1 MSIAEKLSEVPANR
15 VICRTCNWINSQS
28 ETDQAAIKQAAENP
42 AWSVEALVRV
52 LKEDGLPTSA
62 SAFRHHIAQGH

>member
-1 MSIAEKLSEVPANR
+1 
-15 VICRTCNWINSQS
+15 
-28 ETDQAAIKQAAENP
+28 
-42 AWSVEALVRV
+42 VRV